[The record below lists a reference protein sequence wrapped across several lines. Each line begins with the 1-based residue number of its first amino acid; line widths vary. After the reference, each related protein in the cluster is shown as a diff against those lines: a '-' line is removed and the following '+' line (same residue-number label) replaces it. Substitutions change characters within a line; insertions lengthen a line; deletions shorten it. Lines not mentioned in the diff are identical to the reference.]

1 MPHIPRNV
9 HVHDVEVL
17 LYLLLFSWQ
26 YRYCAVLR
34 FLRFHIIEPLET
46 SASIIWNR
54 CLRPA
59 LQLYETCLETSASII
74 WNLKICSRGTTR
86 ISHAHAP
93 YSCILIFYYV
103 FFTTPVFPTNTSTL
117 FPCQRH
123 RGAIKEL
130 EALRSVTSHPISSG
144 LNACA
149 LDFIHDAATCLF
161 EHVCCL
167 FLYYATAACVLTWI
181 NASIFLF
188 ALQIAEQ
195 LTEPL
200 F

>member
-17 LYLLLFSWQ
+17 LYLLQSSCP
-26 YRYCAVLR
+26 YRYCAVGDQC
-34 FLRFHIIEPLET
+34 FNYMK
-46 SASIIWNR
+46 S
-54 CLRPA
+54 
-59 LQLYETCLETSASII
+59 
-74 WNLKICSRGTTR
+74 KICSRGTTR
-86 ISHAHAP
+86 ISHAHTP

-149 LDFIHDAATCLF
+149 LVFIHAAAAMCLF
-161 EHVCCL
+161 EHTCCL
-167 FLYYATAACVLTWI
+167 FL
-181 NASIFLF
+181 
-188 ALQIAEQ
+188 
-195 LTEPL
+195 
-200 F
+200 